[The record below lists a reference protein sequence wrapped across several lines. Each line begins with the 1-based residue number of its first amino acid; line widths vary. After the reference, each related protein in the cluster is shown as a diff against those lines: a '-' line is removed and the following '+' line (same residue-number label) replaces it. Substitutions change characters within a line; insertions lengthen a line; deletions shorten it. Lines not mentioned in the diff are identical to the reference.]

1 MKKLVGLFA
10 ILIGGWFWAS
20 PYYATYQLQAAVRQG
35 DAARLA
41 SYVDFPAVRESLKS
55 QLKAKALDE
64 LALDD
69 TSNNLEALGGLVG
82 SLLGA
87 ALIDSVVDTLI
98 TADGLA
104 LLIRSGHLE
113 SSDTGAEEPTIID
126 SWTVKHRD
134 LSHFELRNTTA
145 TDPTVLIFERTGLEW
160 KLVRVQ
166 IPKSLL

>member
-1 MKKLVGLFA
+1 MKKLVGL
-10 ILIGGWFWAS
+10 IVIIIGGWFWAS
-20 PYYATYQLQAAVRQG
+20 PYYATYQLQDAVRQG

-41 SYVDFPAVRESLKS
+41 SYVDFPAVRESLKA

-64 LALDD
+64 LALDE
-69 TSNNLEALGGLVG
+69 TSSNLEALGGLVG

-113 SSDTGAEEPTIID
+113 STDTSTEESNIID
-126 SWTVKHRD
+126 NWTVTHRD
-134 LSHFELRNTTA
+134 WRHFELRNTTA
-145 TDPTVLIFERTGLEW
+145 TDPTILIFERIGLDW

-166 IPKSLL
+166 IPQSLL

>member
-1 MKKLVGLFA
+1 MKKLVGL
-10 ILIGGWFWAS
+10 IVIIIGGWFWAS
-20 PYYATYQLQAAVRQG
+20 PYYATYQLQDAVRQG

-41 SYVDFPAVRESLKS
+41 SYVDFPAVRESLKA
-55 QLKAKALDE
+55 QLKAMALDE
-64 LALDD
+64 
-69 TSNNLEALGGLVG
+69 TSSNLEALGGLVG

-113 SSDTGAEEPTIID
+113 STDTSTEESNIID
-126 SWTVKHRD
+126 NWTVTHRD

-145 TDPTVLIFERTGLEW
+145 TDPTILIFERIGLDW

-166 IPKSLL
+166 IPQSLL